1 VGRSPSNHADAAA
14 LQWQSQSHVT
24 RHTLRCSDVHVEQ
37 GRRNA
42 GLRSLD
48 VAVMSGKHASR
59 FAVRA
64 ACLLH
69 EFDFELQVSITM
81 LKTAAVGREVGG
93 ESHIVGVSS
102 GVLHRPAV
110 WVALFRICWHR

>member
-1 VGRSPSNHADAAA
+1 
-14 LQWQSQSHVT
+14 
-24 RHTLRCSDVHVEQ
+24 
-37 GRRNA
+37 
-42 GLRSLD
+42 
-48 VAVMSGKHASR
+48 MSGKHASR

-110 WVALFRICWHR
+110 RVALFRICCGTDKTPLELLRVCGKTKELEFYDDGQSKRRG